1 MASTVPTV
9 ALFARYPVAGEA
21 KTRLIPAL
29 GAEGAAAL
37 HRRLVMRT
45 LAVMQT
51 SGLPCAVWTTGA
63 PHAQFA
69 AWLGHDV
76 PLIEQGEGDLGARLE
91 RVPAPCILL
100 GADIPD
106 LSAEHLRKAA
116 AALEKYAA
124 VLGPAGDG
132 GYYLLGLSH
141 PMPYLFQSMPW
152 GSEHVLGETIRRLNE
167 RGEPYHLLDHL
178 DDCDRPEDLERW
190 PHLVR

>member
-1 MASTVPTV
+1 MTGPTPTV
-9 ALFARYPVAGEA
+9 ALFARYPVPGEA

-29 GAEGAAAL
+29 GAEGAASL

-51 SGLPCAVWTTGA
+51 SGLPHTMWTTGA
-63 PHAQFA
+63 PHSTFA
-69 AWLGHDV
+69 KWLGEDV
-76 PLIEQGEGDLGARLE
+76 PFVEQGEGDLGARLA

-106 LSAEHLRKAA
+106 LSVDHLKKAA
-116 AALEKYAA
+116 AALAHVPI

-132 GYYLLGLSH
+132 GYYLLGLAH
-141 PMPYLFQSMPW
+141 PMPWLFTDMDW
-152 GSEHVLGETIRRLNE
+152 GSENVFGDTLRRITN
-167 RGEPYHLLDHL
+167 RGEDYHLLDHL